1 MEKTKRDSEPEDES
15 QQQHS
20 LLSSR
25 GNPPAST
32 GTARAIQT
40 DPAPCAPMPQS
51 PGNIPPINM
60 SSLMT
65 DFQKLEPLNGR
76 NKYLDTGRAYSLEI
90 NRLSLLINQMFLV
103 PLAVRSVNMSQQ
115 EQPDWSEDT
124 AKTKTLSRQTR
135 GQRSPTGR
143 LFALKT

>member
-1 MEKTKRDSEPEDES
+1 
-15 QQQHS
+15 
-20 LLSSR
+20 
-25 GNPPAST
+25 
-32 GTARAIQT
+32 
-40 DPAPCAPMPQS
+40 
-51 PGNIPPINM
+51 
-60 SSLMT
+60 MT
-65 DFQKLEPLNGR
+65 DFQKLEPLNGG